1 VGRLLHCSTQ
11 CLGINAAALDW
22 HSGRTVAGLIVLTLL
37 SILSF
42 RKAVTA
48 FLTWKALAVTPT
60 LSRYLSRWVK
70 ARDYSDDEFMRAD
83 GAIDRWVQL
92 RKLALNRLADAFQA
106 QCAKSIAWGNEVRES
121 FSDLR
126 FTDANRVPFPFVRLM
141 REKFDLCSVVTASN
155 GPKLRDLDG
164 NWSLDVSGSY
174 GLNVAGFDRY
184 KDWAE
189 KGWDRVKELG
199 SVLGPLHPVVA
210 ENIALLKSISQ
221 MDEVSFHMSGTEA
234 VMAAVRMARFNTH
247 RKLIVCFSG
256 AYHGWWDGVQP
267 GLGSERCI
275 DDCLTLK
282 DMSPASLEVL
292 RRRAREIA
300 GVLINPVQSFHPN
313 LPPPSDTVLLTS
325 GVRKTQDSTSS
336 YSEWLHRLRELCTS
350 ENIPLIFDEVFTGFR
365 LAPRGAQQYFGVKA
379 DMVVYGKTVAGGM
392 PIGLV
397 CGKKGID
404 ETLRSRS
411 SHAHR
416 IRGGDFFRASVGDGR
431 DERVSKMGDYSRSR
445 GTLHHREH
453 PL

>member
-1 VGRLLHCSTQ
+1 
-11 CLGINAAALDW
+11 
-22 HSGRTVAGLIVLTLL
+22 
-37 SILSF
+37 
-42 RKAVTA
+42 
-48 FLTWKALAVTPT
+48 
-60 LSRYLSRWVK
+60 
-70 ARDYSDDEFMRAD
+70 
-83 GAIDRWVQL
+83 
-92 RKLALNRLADAFQA
+92 
-106 QCAKSIAWGNEVRES
+106 
-121 FSDLR
+121 
-126 FTDANRVPFPFVRLM
+126 
-141 REKFDLCSVVTASN
+141 
-155 GPKLRDLDG
+155 
-164 NWSLDVSGSY
+164 VSGSY

-189 KGWDRVKELG
+189 KGWNRVKDLG
-199 SVLGPLHPVVA
+199 SVLGRLHPVVA

-431 DERVSKMGDYSRSR
+431 DERVSKMGDYSRSH